1 MIPLN
6 HFSEVLQNY
15 FNLARPGFS
24 SIFFTIDR
32 CITLFTGAGNL
43 FDLPVLITGS
53 AVQISK
59 TR

>member
-24 SIFFTIDR
+24 SMFFTIDG
-32 CITLFTGAGNL
+32 CITLFTGTE
-43 FDLPVLITGS
+43 IYS
-53 AVQISK
+53 ISLS
-59 TR
+59 